1 MLSPTTKAY
10 LQIHFAVILFGFT
23 AILGDLIQLP
33 AILIVWWRV
42 LITSLSLLLFIN
54 FGKKL
59 RTIPKNKILIFCG
72 IGILVGLH
80 WICFYGSIK
89 LANASIA
96 LICMATT
103 ALFTSIL
110 EPLITKKSYS
120 KLDIIIGALI
130 IPGMALIVNTS
141 STSLHIGILVGLLAA
156 LLASI
161 FGILN
166 KKFIHDADF
175 FSITFLELGTATLFI
190 SLILPWIKGISLDK
204 MLPPELNDWIYLLV
218 LSLICTTLAYV
229 LALAALKELT
239 AFTTN
244 LVINLEPIYGIIMA
258 IFILKEHQ
266 ELTIGFY
273 LGSSVILIAVFSSCS
288 SVPLECNCNGGRF
301 LQVN

>member
-1 MLSPTTKAY
+1 MILTPTSKAY
-10 LQIHFAVILFGFT
+10 LQIHIAVILFGFT

-42 LITSLSLLLFIN
+42 LITSLSLLLFIQ

-59 RTIPKNKILIFCG
+59 KTIPKKKILIFAG
-72 IGILVGLH
+72 IGVLVGLH

-120 KLDIIIGALI
+120 ILDIIIGAMI

-141 STSLHIGILVGLLAA
+141 AESLHMGIVVGLLAA

-166 KKFIHDADF
+166 KKYIHDADF
-175 FSITFLELGTATLFI
+175 FSITFLELGTATIFI
-190 SLILPWIKGISLDK
+190 SFILPWVLNVSLTNI
-204 MLPPELNDWIYLLV
+204 LPPETNDWIYLLV
-218 LSLICTTLAYV
+218 LSLVCTTLAYV

-258 IFILKEHQ
+258 IFILHEHQ
-266 ELTIGFY
+266 ELTNGFY
-273 LGSSVILIAVFSSCS
+273 LGSSVILVAVFTY
-288 SVPLECNCNGGRF
+288 PLLIKRFGR
-301 LQVN
+301 

>member
-1 MLSPTTKAY
+1 MILSPTTKAY

-23 AILGDLIQLP
+23 AILGDLIQLS

-42 LITSLSLLLFIN
+42 LITSLSLLLFIK
-54 FGKKL
+54 FGKNL
-59 RTIPKNKILIFCG
+59 RTIPKKKLLIFCG
-72 IGILVGLH
+72 VGILVGMH

-110 EPLITKKSYS
+110 EPIITKKSYS
-120 KLDIIIGALI
+120 KLDIFIGALI

-141 STSLHIGILVGLLAA
+141 SASLHTGLVVGLLAA

-166 KKFIHDADF
+166 KKYIHDADF

-190 SLILPWIKGISLDK
+190 SLILPWISSVSLIN
-204 MLPPELNDWIYLLV
+204 MWPPELNDWIYLLV

-266 ELTIGFY
+266 ELTTGFY
-273 LGSSVILIAVFSSCS
+273 LGSSVILIAVFSY
-288 SVPLECNCNGGRF
+288 PLLIKRF
-301 LQVN
+301 ER